1 MQNLKNVIARTQTF
15 VLAGGKGERLG
26 SLTTTRPK
34 PVVAFGENF
43 RIIDFTLSN
52 ALHSGLRNVSLLTQ
66 YRRETLSGYIQNG
79 WDRLWKG
86 LPEREKSIECL
97 APSAGRTYL
106 GTAEAVFQN
115 FHTVER
121 QQAEFVVILSGDHVY
136 HMDYRDLLAK
146 HIETQASLTIAT
158 VPCTLKEASSFGIVE
173 TNNQSQVVG
182 FEEKPSCPR
191 PLLGEPGM
199 ALASMGVYVF
209 TAPALKRVLNS
220 LCASGS
226 EADFGRDI
234 IPSMISKERVFA
246 YDFRDRTTGK
256 PGYWRDIGTID
267 SYYRASMD
275 LTHEDSPFDPFAN
288 DSNPT
293 HPTRHPALTGI
304 GEPVPVSPR
313 ARVRRSI
320 VSEGVHIGEGA
331 EIEDCVLLPGAQI
344 GRYSK
349 LRRVIVDE
357 NTNLPARYCAGW
369 NLEQDREFHTVTSN
383 GVVLVANASRPA
395 RAATASTVFAREV
408 FAMTTA

>member
-1 MQNLKNVIARTQTF
+1 MQNLNNAIARTQTF

-34 PVVAFGENF
+34 PVVAFGGSF

-52 ALHSGLRNVSLLTQ
+52 ALHSGLRKVSLLTQ
-66 YRRETLSGYIQNG
+66 YRHEDLSGYMQNG

-86 LPEREKSIECL
+86 LPEHEKSIECL
-97 APSAGRTYL
+97 TPSAGRTYR

-115 FHTVER
+115 FNTVER
-121 QQAEFVVILSGDHVY
+121 QQAEFVLILSGDHVY

-158 VPCTLKEASSFGIVE
+158 VPCTLREAPSFGIVE

-191 PLLGEPGM
+191 PLPGDPGM

-209 TAPALKRVLNS
+209 TAPALKLALNS
-220 LCASGS
+220 CCSS
-226 EADFGRDI
+226 VSQADFGRNI

-246 YDFRDRTTGK
+246 HDFRDRTTGK

-275 LTHEDSPFDPFAN
+275 LTREDSPFDPFAN

-304 GEPVPVSPR
+304 WGRISVHPF
-313 ARVRRSI
+313 ARVRGSV

-331 EIEDCVLLPGAQI
+331 DIEDCVLLPGAQI

-357 NTNLPARYCAGW
+357 NTKLPAYSYAGL
-369 NLEQDREFHTVTSN
+369 NLEQDCENHTVTNS
-383 GVVLVANASRPA
+383 GVVLVASTSRPTKTNAIRPIAA
-395 RAATASTVFAREV
+395 RQTFAAATA
-408 FAMTTA
+408 